1 MDDERLAALRR
12 DRKHHRGVG
21 GERGFRNNYNRDRRG
36 IADFMRWMRDKRG
49 LWPMPKHFP
58 VDRPDSEW
66 LTANRTATT
75 LTWIGH
81 VTFLFQH
88 RGLNVLTDPV
98 FGERASP
105 LAFAGP
111 KRYTPPAMHMDHL
124 PPIDIVLLSHNHY
137 DHLDR
142 EGVRAIARRNNQQTR
157 WLVPMKVA
165 DWFRRAGIDNVVEL
179 DWWDETLPLGDR
191 PMGQARSDVRAWFVP
206 AQHFSG
212 RGVNDRNATL
222 WGGWVLEIDG
232 FRLYFAGDTGYG
244 QDFADIGAV
253 FGGFDL
259 SLIPIGAYEPQWLM
273 GSVHV
278 NPEDA
283 VRIHRDVQ
291 SRLSVG
297 MHWGT
302 FILTDEPVDEP
313 PHRLAR
319 ARMEQGVAEHEFIV
333 MRHGE
338 TRHLSLNPAAEVD
351 KTS

>member
-1 MDDERLAALRR
+1 MSSRASDPARLAALRAGR
-12 DRKHHRGVG
+12 RHHGPG
-21 GERGFRNNYNRDRRG
+21 WFRNNYNTDRHG
-36 IADFMRWMRDKRG
+36 IAEFMRWMREKRG
-49 LWPMPKHFP
+49 LWPQPKQFP
-58 VDRPDSEW
+58 IDKPETER
-66 LTANRTATT
+66 LAANRTDTT

-105 LAFAGP
+105 LSFAGP
-111 KRYTPPAMHMDHL
+111 RRYTPPAMHIDHL

-142 EGVRAIARRNNQQTR
+142 DAVKKIAHRNDGKTLF
-157 WLVPMKVA
+157 LVPLKVA
-165 DWFRRAGIDNVVEL
+165 DWFRREGIDNVVEL
-179 DWWDETLPLGDR
+179 DWWDEVQPVSDR
-191 PMGQARSDVRAWFVP
+191 DVRAWFVP

-212 RGVNDRNATL
+212 RGVNDRNASL

-232 FRLYFAGDTGYG
+232 HRLFFAGDTGYG
-244 QDFADIGAV
+244 KDFADIGDV

-259 SLIPIGAYEPQWLM
+259 SLIPIGAYEPQWFM
-273 GSVHV
+273 RAVHV

-283 VRIHRDVQ
+283 VRIHRDVK
-291 SRLSVG
+291 SKLSIG

-313 PHRLAR
+313 PQRLAR
-319 ARMEQGVAEHEFIV
+319 ALVEQGVDPHTFFV

-338 TRHLSLNPAAEVD
+338 TRWG
-351 KTS
+351 

>member
-1 MDDERLAALRR
+1 MRPVDEARLAALRAEKR
-12 DRKHHRGVG
+12 HHRDAH
-21 GERGFRNNYNRDRRG
+21 FRNNYNSDRHG
-36 IADFMRWMRDKRG
+36 IAEFMRWMREKRG
-49 LWPMPKHFP
+49 LWPQPKHFP
-58 VDRPDSEW
+58 VEHPECEW
-66 LTANRTATT
+66 LAANRSETT

-105 LAFAGP
+105 LSFAGP
-111 KRYTPPAMHMDHL
+111 KRYTPPAMHVNQL

-142 EGVRAIARRNNQQTR
+142 DAVKHIARNNDGRTR
-157 WLVPMKVA
+157 FLVPLKVA

-179 DWWDETLPLGDR
+179 DWWQDCTPLP
-191 PMGQARSDVRAWFVP
+191 ARGDVRAWFVP

-212 RGVNDRNATL
+212 RSVNDRNATL

-244 QDFADIGAV
+244 KDFADIGSV

-259 SLIPIGAYEPQWLM
+259 SLIPIGAYEPQWFM
-273 GSVHV
+273 NAVHV

-313 PHRLAR
+313 PQRLAR
-319 ARMEQGVAEHEFIV
+319 ALHEQGIPHDDFIV
-333 MRHGE
+333 MRHGQ
-338 TRHLSLNPAAEVD
+338 TRRG
-351 KTS
+351 

>member
-1 MDDERLAALRR
+1 MTGPDLDRLASLRR
-12 DRKHHRGVG
+12 EKRHHREGW
-21 GERGFRNNYNRDRRG
+21 FRNNYNTDRHG
-36 IADFMRWMRDKRG
+36 VAAFLRWMREKRG
-49 LWPMPKHFP
+49 LWPTPKHFA
-58 VDRPDSEW
+58 VEHPDHEW
-66 LTANRTATT
+66 LAENRTAST

-88 RGLNVLTDPV
+88 AGLTVLTDPV

-105 LAFAGP
+105 LSFAGP
-111 KRYTPPAMHMDHL
+111 KRYTPPALHVDQL
-124 PPIDIVLLSHNHY
+124 PVIDIVLLSHNHY

-142 EGVRAIARRNNQQTR
+142 DAAKRIAKRSDGRTR
-157 WLVPMKVA
+157 WLVPLKMA
-165 DWFRRAGIDNVVEL
+165 DWFRREGIENVTEL
-179 DWWDETLPLGDR
+179 DWWDETEPVTGR
-191 PMGQARSDVRAWFVP
+191 HGVRAWFVP

-222 WGGWVLEIDG
+222 WGGWVLEVDG

-244 QDFADIGAV
+244 KDFADIGSV
-253 FGGFDL
+253 FSGFDL
-259 SLIPIGAYEPQWLM
+259 SLIPIGAYDPQWFM
-273 GSVHV
+273 NAVHV

-291 SRLSVG
+291 SRRSIG

-319 ARMEQGVAEHEFIV
+319 ALVEQGVDPQAFTV

-338 TRHLSLNPAAEVD
+338 TRRW
-351 KTS
+351 

>member
-1 MDDERLAALRR
+1 MRPLDEARRAALRAER
-12 DRKHHRGVG
+12 RHHRDGW
-21 GERGFRNNYNRDRRG
+21 FRNNYNTDRHG
-36 IADFMRWMRDKRG
+36 IAEFMRWMREKRG
-49 LWPMPKHFP
+49 LWPAPKRFP
-58 VDRPDSEW
+58 LERPDAEW
-66 LTANRTATT
+66 LAANRTEPA

-81 VTFLFQH
+81 VTFLFQYG
-88 RGLNVLTDPV
+88 GLNVLTDPV

-105 LAFAGP
+105 LSFAGP
-111 KRYTPPAMHMDHL
+111 KRYMPPAMHLDQL
-124 PPIDIVLLSHNHY
+124 PPVDLVLLSHNHY

-142 EGVRAIARRNNQQTR
+142 AAVKRIAQRNDGRTR
-157 WLVPMKVA
+157 WLVPLKVA
-165 DWFRRAGIDNVVEL
+165 DWFRREGIDNVVEL
-179 DWWDETLPLGDR
+179 DWWDDTAPLAHRGD
-191 PMGQARSDVRAWFVP
+191 VKAWFVP

-232 FRLYFAGDTGYG
+232 HRLYFAGDTGYG

-259 SLIPIGAYEPQWLM
+259 SLVPIGAYEPQWFM
-273 GSVHV
+273 NAVHV

-283 VRIHRDVQ
+283 VRIHRDVRSAQ
-291 SRLSVG
+291 SVG

-319 ARMEQGVAEHEFIV
+319 ALADQGVDPHRFVV

-338 TRHLSLNPAAEVD
+338 TRRLPFGSP
-351 KTS
+351 

>member
-1 MDDERLAALRR
+1 MDVERLAVLRR
-12 DRKHHRGVG
+12 DRKHHRGVN

-49 LWPMPKHFP
+49 LWPMPRHFP
-58 VDRPDSEW
+58 VDHPDSEW
-66 LTANRTATT
+66 LTANCTATT

-88 RGLNVLTDPV
+88 GGLNVLTDPV

-111 KRYTPPAMHMDHL
+111 KRYTPPAMHIDHL

-142 EGVRAIARRNNQQTR
+142 EGVRAIARRNHGRTR
-157 WLVPMKVA
+157 WLVPLKVA
-165 DWFRRAGIDNVVEL
+165 DWFRRAGIENVVEL
-179 DWWDETLPLGDR
+179 DWWDETLPLGDLSSA
-191 PMGQARSDVRAWFVP
+191 QARSDVRAWFVP

-212 RGVNDRNATL
+212 RGINDRNATL

-244 QDFADIGAV
+244 ADFADIGAV

-283 VRIHRDVQ
+283 ARIHRDVQ

-302 FILTDEPVDEP
+302 FVLTDEPVDEP

-319 ARMEQGVAEHEFIV
+319 ARREQGIADDAFVV

-338 TRHLSLNPAAEVD
+338 TRNFSQ
-351 KTS
+351 

>member
-1 MDDERLAALRR
+1 MSGIDSARLAALRA
-12 DRKHHRGVG
+12 DRRHHREG
-21 GERGFRNNYNRDRRG
+21 GFRNNYNADRHG
-36 IADFMRWMRDKRG
+36 FAEFMRWMREKRG
-49 LWPMPKHFP
+49 LWPQAKHFP
-58 VDRPDSEW
+58 IAHPETER
-66 LTANRTATT
+66 LTANRSDTA

-81 VTFLFQH
+81 STFFWQH

-98 FGERASP
+98 FSQRASP

-111 KRYTPPAMHMDHL
+111 KRYTPPAIHVDHL
-124 PPIDIVLLSHNHY
+124 PPVDVVLLSHNHY

-142 EGVRAIARRNNQQTR
+142 SAVRRIARRNEGRTR
-157 WLVPMKVA
+157 FLVPLKVA
-165 DWFRRAGIDNVVEL
+165 DWFRSEGITNVVEL
-179 DWWDETLPLGDR
+179 DWWDETQPLDSR
-191 PMGQARSDVRAWFVP
+191 ADVRAWFVP

-212 RGVNDRNATL
+212 RGLNDRSATL

-232 FRLYFAGDTGYG
+232 HRLFFAGDTGYG
-244 QDFADIGAV
+244 RDFSDIGAV

-259 SLIPIGAYEPQWLM
+259 SLIPIGAYEPQWFM
-273 GSVHV
+273 NAVHV

-291 SRLSVG
+291 SKLSVG

-313 PHRLAR
+313 PQRLAR
-319 ARMEQGVAEHEFIV
+319 ALADQHVDPSAFVV

-338 TRHLSLNPAAEVD
+338 TRWAPGF
-351 KTS
+351 

>member
-1 MDDERLAALRR
+1 MRPLDTARLAELRASGR
-12 DRKHHRGVG
+12 HHGPG
-21 GERGFRNNYNRDRRG
+21 WFRNNYNTDRHG
-36 IADFMRWMRDKRG
+36 IAEFMRWMREKRG
-49 LWPMPKHFP
+49 LWPTPKHFP
-58 VDRPDSEW
+58 VEHPDHEW
-66 LTANRTATT
+66 LATNRIEST

-81 VTFLFQH
+81 VTFLYQH

-105 LAFAGP
+105 LSFAGP
-111 KRYTPPAMHMDHL
+111 KRYTPPALHVDQL
-124 PPIDIVLLSHNHY
+124 PPVDIVLVSHNHY

-142 EGVRAIARRNNQQTR
+142 DAVKRIAQRNDGHTR
-157 WLVPMKVA
+157 FLVPLRCA
-165 DWFRRAGIDNVVEL
+165 DWFRREGIANVVEL
-179 DWWDETLPLGDR
+179 DWWEDTLPVD
-191 PMGQARSDVRAWFVP
+191 ARADVHAWFVP

-232 FRLYFAGDTGYG
+232 HRLYFAGDTGYG
-244 QDFADIGAV
+244 KDFADIGNV

-259 SLIPIGAYEPQWLM
+259 SLIPIGAYEPQWFM
-273 GSVHV
+273 NAVHV

-283 VRIHRDVQ
+283 VRIHRDVK
-291 SRLSVG
+291 SRHSVG

-319 ARMEQGVAEHEFIV
+319 ARVEQGVPDGDFTV

-338 TRHLSLNPAAEVD
+338 TRRFQGALRAAP
-351 KTS
+351 

>member
-1 MDDERLAALRR
+1 MTGVDLDRLASLRSEKR
-12 DRKHHRGVG
+12 HHREGW
-21 GERGFRNNYNRDRRG
+21 FRNNYNTDQHG
-36 IADFMRWMRDKRG
+36 VAAFLRWMREKRG
-49 LWPMPKHFP
+49 LWPTPRHFP
-58 VDRPDSEW
+58 VEHPDHEW
-66 LTANRTATT
+66 LTGNRTAST

-88 RGLNVLTDPV
+88 AGLNVLTDPV

-105 LAFAGP
+105 LSFAGP
-111 KRYTPPAMHMDHL
+111 RRYTPPALHVDQL
-124 PPIDIVLLSHNHY
+124 PKIDIVLLSHNHY

-142 EGVRAIARRNNQQTR
+142 DAVKRIANRGDGRTR
-157 WLVPMKVA
+157 WLVPLKMA
-165 DWFRRAGIDNVVEL
+165 DWFRREGIENVTEL
-179 DWWDETLPLGDR
+179 DWWEEAEPVAGR
-191 PMGQARSDVRAWFVP
+191 PGVRAWFVP

-222 WGGWVLEIDG
+222 WGGWVLEVDG

-244 QDFADIGAV
+244 KDFSDIGSV
-253 FGGFDL
+253 FSGFDL
-259 SLIPIGAYEPQWLM
+259 SLIPIGAYDPQWFM
-273 GSVHV
+273 SAVHV

-291 SRLSVG
+291 SRRSIG

-319 ARMEQGVAEHEFIV
+319 ALVEQGMDPQTFIV

-338 TRHLSLNPAAEVD
+338 TQRW
-351 KTS
+351 

>member
-1 MDDERLAALRR
+1 MRGIDQARLGELRACR
-12 DRKHHRGVG
+12 THH
-21 GERGFRNNYNRDRRG
+21 GERWFRNNYNTDRHG
-36 IADFMRWMRDKRG
+36 VAEFMRWMRDKRG
-49 LWPMPKHFP
+49 LWPAPKRFLIEH
-58 VDRPDSEW
+58 PDHGW
-66 LTANRTATT
+66 LAQNRRDST

-98 FGERASP
+98 FSERASP
-105 LAFAGP
+105 LSFAGP
-111 KRYTPPAMHMDHL
+111 KRYTPPALHVDHL

-142 EGVRAIARRNNQQTR
+142 DAVRRIAQRNDGRTR
-157 WLVPMKVA
+157 WLVPLRVA
-165 DWFRRAGIDNVVEL
+165 DWFRREGIDNVVEL
-179 DWWDETLPLGDR
+179 DWWHDSAPLAGRD
-191 PMGQARSDVRAWFVP
+191 DVRAWFVP

-212 RGVNDRNATL
+212 RGVNDRNASL
-222 WGGWVLEIDG
+222 WGGWVLEVDG

-244 QDFADIGAV
+244 PDFADIGSV

-259 SLIPIGAYEPQWLM
+259 SLIPIGAYEPQWFM
-273 GSVHV
+273 KAVHV

-283 VRIHRDVQ
+283 VRIHRDVR
-291 SRLSVG
+291 SRASVG

-319 ARMEQGVAEHEFIV
+319 ALADQGVDPQSFTV

-338 TRHLSLNPAAEVD
+338 TRRL
-351 KTS
+351 

>member
-1 MDDERLAALRR
+1 MSVIDHARLAALRAER
-12 DRKHHRGVG
+12 RHHRDG
-21 GERGFRNNYNRDRRG
+21 GFRNNYSTDRHG
-36 IADFMRWMRDKRG
+36 VAEFMRWMREKRG
-49 LWPMPKHFP
+49 LWPAPKHFP
-58 VDRPDSEW
+58 VEQPAHEW
-66 LTANRTATT
+66 LAGNGAEST

-105 LAFAGP
+105 LSFAGP
-111 KRYTPPAMHMDHL
+111 RRYTPPALHVDQL
-124 PPIDIVLLSHNHY
+124 PRIDVVLLSHNHY

-142 EGVRAIARRNNQQTR
+142 DAVRHIARRNDGHTR
-157 WLVPMKVA
+157 WLVPLGMA
-165 DWFRRAGIDNVVEL
+165 DWFRREGIDNVSEL
-179 DWWDETLPLGDR
+179 DWWDESTPVAGRDD
-191 PMGQARSDVRAWFVP
+191 ARAWFVP

-222 WGGWVLEIDG
+222 WGGWVLEVDG

-259 SLIPIGAYEPQWLM
+259 SLIPIGAYEPQWFM
-273 GSVHV
+273 KAVHV

-283 VRIHRDVQ
+283 VRIHRDVR

-319 ARMEQGVAEHEFIV
+319 ARRDQGMADHEFIV

-338 TRHLSLNPAAEVD
+338 TRRL
-351 KTS
+351 

>member
-1 MDDERLAALRR
+1 MTGSINHVQLAALRAER
-12 DRKHHRGVG
+12 RQH
-21 GERGFRNNYNRDRRG
+21 GENWFRNNYNRDRRG
-36 IADFMRWMRDKRG
+36 VADFIRWMRDKRG
-49 LWPMPKHFP
+49 LWPAPKRFP
-58 VDRPDSEW
+58 VDRPDSNW
-66 LTANRTATT
+66 LAVNRSDST

-98 FGERASP
+98 FSERASP
-105 LAFAGP
+105 LSFVGP
-111 KRYTPPAMHMDHL
+111 KRYTPPAMHVDHL
-124 PPIDIVLLSHNHY
+124 PPIDIVLISHNHY

-142 EGVRAIARRNNQQTR
+142 DAVRHIARRNEGRTR
-157 WLVPMKVA
+157 FLVPLRLA
-165 DWFRRAGIDNVVEL
+165 GWFRREGIDNVVEL
-179 DWWDETLPLGDR
+179 DWWDETLPLGEKPGSVGR
-191 PMGQARSDVRAWFVP
+191 NKVYAWFVP

-244 QDFADIGAV
+244 KDFADIGAV

-283 VRIHRDVQ
+283 VRIHRDVK
-291 SRLSVG
+291 SKHSIG

-313 PHRLAR
+313 PRRLAR
-319 ARMEQGVAEHEFIV
+319 ARSDQGLADGDFVV

-338 TRHLSLNPAAEVD
+338 VRRWSPGCVPGYNL
-351 KTS
+351 

>member
-1 MDDERLAALRR
+1 MSGIDSERLTALRAGKR
-12 DRKHHRGVG
+12 HHRDG
-21 GERGFRNNYNRDRRG
+21 GFRNNYNADRHG
-36 IADFMRWMRDKRG
+36 IAEFLRWMREKRG
-49 LWPMPKHFP
+49 LWPLPKKFP
-58 VDRPDSEW
+58 MDRPECAW
-66 LTANRTATT
+66 LAANRSEST

-105 LAFAGP
+105 LSFAGP
-111 KRYTPPAMHMDHL
+111 RRYTPPAMHVDQL

-142 EGVRAIARRNNQQTR
+142 EAVKRIAHNNEGRTR
-157 WLVPMKVA
+157 FLVPMKVA
-165 DWFRRAGIDNVVEL
+165 DWFRREGIDNVAEL
-179 DWWDETLPLGDR
+179 DWWDDA
-191 PMGQARSDVRAWFVP
+191 GQVSASRSDVRAWFVP

-212 RGVNDRNATL
+212 RGVSDRNASL

-232 FRLYFAGDTGYG
+232 FRLNFAGDTGYG
-244 QDFADIGAV
+244 KDFSDIGSV

-259 SLIPIGAYEPQWLM
+259 SLIPIGAYEPQWFM
-273 GSVHV
+273 NAVHV

-283 VRIHRDVQ
+283 VRIHRDVKSAQ
-291 SRLSVG
+291 SVG

-313 PHRLAR
+313 PQRLAR
-319 ARMEQGVAEHEFIV
+319 ALHDQHVAHDRFVV

-338 TRHLSLNPAAEVD
+338 TRRW
-351 KTS
+351 

>member
-1 MDDERLAALRR
+1 MKPLDTARLAELRAGR
-12 DRKHHRGVG
+12 RHHGPG
-21 GERGFRNNYNRDRRG
+21 WFRNNYNTDRHG
-36 IADFMRWMRDKRG
+36 IAEFMRWMREKRG
-49 LWPMPKHFP
+49 LWPSPKRFP
-58 VDRPDSEW
+58 VEKPESEW
-66 LTANRTATT
+66 LAANRTEST

-81 VTFLFQH
+81 VTFLYQH

-105 LAFAGP
+105 LSFAGP
-111 KRYTPPAMHMDHL
+111 KRYTPPALHVDQL
-124 PPIDIVLLSHNHY
+124 PPIDLVLVSHNHY

-142 EGVRAIARRNNQQTR
+142 DAVKRIAKRNDGHVRF
-157 WLVPMKVA
+157 LVPLRCA
-165 DWFRRAGIDNVVEL
+165 GWFHREGIENVVEL
-179 DWWDETLPLGDR
+179 DWWDETT
-191 PMGQARSDVRAWFVP
+191 PMDARADVRAWFVP

-222 WGGWVLEIDG
+222 WGGWVLEIGG

-244 QDFADIGAV
+244 KDFADIGSV

-259 SLIPIGAYEPQWLM
+259 SLIPIGAYEPQWFM
-273 GSVHV
+273 NAVHV

-283 VRIHRDVQ
+283 VRIHRDVRSRQ
-291 SRLSVG
+291 SIG

-319 ARMEQGVAEHEFIV
+319 AREDQGVPDGDFTV
-333 MRHGE
+333 MRHGQ
-338 TRHLSLNPAAEVD
+338 TLRVNSAHC
-351 KTS
+351 

>member
-1 MDDERLAALRR
+1 MRGIDQARLDELRAR
-12 DRKHHRGVG
+12 RTHH
-21 GERGFRNNYNRDRRG
+21 GERWFRNNYNTDRHG
-36 IADFMRWMRDKRG
+36 IAEFMRWMRDKRG
-49 LWPMPKHFP
+49 LWPAPKRFP
-58 VDRPDSEW
+58 VEHPDHGW
-66 LTANRTATT
+66 LAANRQDST

-98 FGERASP
+98 FSERASP
-105 LAFAGP
+105 LSFAGP
-111 KRYTPPAMHMDHL
+111 KRYTPPALHVDHL
-124 PPIDIVLLSHNHY
+124 PPIDLVLLSHNHY

-142 EGVRAIARRNNQQTR
+142 DAVRRIAQCNDGRTR
-157 WLVPMKVA
+157 WLVPLNVA
-165 DWFRRAGIDNVVEL
+165 DWFRREGIDNVVEL
-179 DWWDETLPLGDR
+179 DWWHDAAPLDT
-191 PMGQARSDVRAWFVP
+191 RSDVHAWFVP

-212 RGVNDRNATL
+212 RGVNDRNASL
-222 WGGWVLEIDG
+222 WGGWVLEVDG

-244 QDFADIGAV
+244 PDFADIGSV

-259 SLIPIGAYEPQWLM
+259 SLIPIGAYEPQWFM
-273 GSVHV
+273 KAVHV

-291 SRLSVG
+291 SRASIG

-319 ARMEQGVAEHEFIV
+319 ALVDQGVDPHAFTV

-338 TRHLSLNPAAEVD
+338 MRRLCNAAIGDEE
-351 KTS
+351 TIS

>member
-1 MDDERLAALRR
+1 MLTDARMVDIDRAALAELAQRR
-12 DRKHHRGVG
+12 RHHAGTH
-21 GERGFRNNYNRDRRG
+21 FRNNYNTDRHG
-36 IADFMRWMRDKRG
+36 IAEFMRWMREKRG
-49 LWPMPKHFP
+49 LWPVPRRFP
-58 VDRPDSEW
+58 VLHPDVQW
-66 LTANRTATT
+66 LAANRRETT

-81 VTFLFQH
+81 ASFLFQH
-88 RGLNVLTDPV
+88 GGLNVLTDPV

-111 KRYTPPAMHMDHL
+111 KRYTPPAMHLDQL

-142 EGVRAIARRNNQQTR
+142 DAVRRIAQHNEGRTC
-157 WLVPMKVA
+157 WLVPMKMA
-165 DWFRRAGIDNVVEL
+165 DWFRREGIANVHEL
-179 DWWDETLPLGDR
+179 DWWQQEAPQTAHG
-191 PMGQARSDVRAWFVP
+191 GVCAWFVP

-212 RGVNDRNATL
+212 RGIQDRNSTL
-222 WGGWVLEIDG
+222 WGGWVLAIDG

-244 QDFADIGAV
+244 ADFADIGRV

-259 SLIPIGAYEPQWLM
+259 SLIPIGAYEPQWFM
-273 GSVHV
+273 RAVHV

-283 VRIHRDVQ
+283 VRIHRDVG

-319 ARMEQGVAEHEFIV
+319 ALHDQGVDPRDFVV
-333 MRHGE
+333 MQHGE
-338 TRHLSLNPAAEVD
+338 TRRLSNPAAAV
-351 KTS
+351 SA

>member
-1 MDDERLAALRR
+1 MTTIDRERLAALRALKR
-12 DRKHHRGVG
+12 HHGPG
-21 GERGFRNNYNRDRRG
+21 WFRNNYNTDRHG
-36 IADFMRWMRDKRG
+36 VAEFMRWMREKRG
-49 LWPMPKHFP
+49 LWPSPKHFP
-58 VDRPDSEW
+58 VEHPDAGW
-66 LTANRTATT
+66 LAANRDAST
-75 LTWIGH
+75 LAWIGH
-81 VTFLFQH
+81 VTFLYQH

-105 LAFAGP
+105 LSFAGP
-111 KRYTPPAMHMDHL
+111 RRYTPPALHVDQL
-124 PPIDIVLLSHNHY
+124 PPIDIVLVSHNHY

-142 EGVRAIARRNNQQTR
+142 EAVRRIAQRNDGQTR
-157 WLVPMKVA
+157 FLVPLKCA
-165 DWFRRAGIDNVVEL
+165 DWFRREGIANVVEL
-179 DWWDETLPLGDR
+179 DWWEECAPLGE
-191 PMGQARSDVRAWFVP
+191 ARGDVRAWFVP

-232 FRLYFAGDTGYG
+232 HRLYFAGDTGYG
-244 QDFADIGAV
+244 KDFADIGDV
-253 FGGFDL
+253 FCGFDL
-259 SLIPIGAYEPQWLM
+259 SLIPIGAYEPQWFM
-273 GSVHV
+273 NAVHV

-283 VRIHRDVQ
+283 VRIHRDVK

-319 ARMEQGVAEHEFIV
+319 ARVEQGVDEHAFIV

-338 TRHLSLNPAAEVD
+338 TWRL
-351 KTS
+351 

>member
-1 MDDERLAALRR
+1 MSRLDVGRLAALRD
-12 DRKHHRGVG
+12 DRRHHREG
-21 GERGFRNNYNRDRRG
+21 GFRNNYSTDRHG
-36 IADFMRWMRDKRG
+36 IAEFLRWMREKRG
-49 LWPMPKHFP
+49 LWPAPKRFP
-58 VDRPDSEW
+58 VEHPDHEW
-66 LTANRTATT
+66 LAHNRTAST

-81 VTFLFQH
+81 VTFLFQ
-88 RGLNVLTDPV
+88 RAGLNVLTDPV

-111 KRYTPPAMHMDHL
+111 RRYTPPALHVDQL
-124 PPIDIVLLSHNHY
+124 PVIDIVLLSHNHY

-142 EGVRAIARRNNQQTR
+142 DAVKRISRRSDGRTR
-157 WLVPMKVA
+157 WLVPLKMA
-165 DWFRRAGIDNVVEL
+165 EWFRREGIENVTEL
-179 DWWDETLPLGDR
+179 DWWDEAQPVDGR
-191 PMGQARSDVRAWFVP
+191 ADVRAWFVP

-212 RGVNDRNATL
+212 RGLNDRNATL

-244 QDFADIGAV
+244 QDFADIGSV
-253 FGGFDL
+253 FSGFDL
-259 SLIPIGAYEPQWLM
+259 SLIPIGAYEPQWFM
-273 GSVHV
+273 NAVHV

-291 SRLSVG
+291 SRRSIG

-319 ARMEQGVAEHEFIV
+319 ALADQGVDPQAFTV

-338 TRHLSLNPAAEVD
+338 TRHC
-351 KTS
+351 